1 MSSPD
6 PFSARFDSIEID
18 PARAPSQAALDHALA
33 IAAPSAATPEF
44 AAPGFYL
51 IDDAK
56 GRFDI
61 DRDFGVISLRDES
74 ILSREHGA
82 VHTAR
87 VRVVE
92 QSGASYDMD
101 MQLRLTGRVPQ
112 MVGAEDNAFLIGLAT
127 GETQQAAPA
136 ATTVPAPTPPI
147 DAHVEVAPWTKYAA
161 AHGSPAKAEL
171 VRTRRAFIA
180 PEFPVNV
187 PGPAAL
193 SLSEP
198 LPPVGLSGD
207 WSY

>member
-18 PARAPSQAALDHALA
+18 PARAPSQAALDHAFA
-33 IAAPSAATPEF
+33 IAVPSAAAEF
-44 AAPGFYL
+44 TAPGFYL
-51 IDDAK
+51 IDDAQ
-56 GRFDI
+56 GRFEI

-74 ILSREHGA
+74 ILAREHGA
-82 VHTAR
+82 TCTAR
-87 VRVVE
+87 VRVIE
-92 QSGASYDMD
+92 PSGASYDMD

-112 MVGAEDNAFLIGLAT
+112 MVGAEDNAFLIRLAG
-127 GETQQAAPA
+127 GETPQAAPA
-136 ATTVPAPTPPI
+136 AQPTSEPSAEAPI
-147 DAHVEVAPWTKYAA
+147 ALAPWTKYAA
-161 AHGSPAKAEL
+161 AYGTPGKSEL
-171 VRTRRAFIA
+171 TRTRRAFIA